1 MSRVMFL
8 TPPEIQHQTLKEGR
22 GYDRAE
28 VDKLL
33 EHVTSSYEQVWL
45 ERDELRSRL
54 SDLEG
59 EIGRLQEQERL
70 LSNTL
75 VTAQRVADELR
86 TEAQRVADET
96 RAEAER
102 EAQRIK
108 LEALSDLGQQKAEAE
123 RELDDLRAQIDRS
136 RDQERELRANLR
148 AYLEGALRQLE
159 DGAAPAPTTQEAP
172 LGTLVEALAPDA
184 DATRV
189 ERQDR

>member
-1 MSRVMFL
+1 MFL

-59 EIGRLQEQERL
+59 EIGTLREQERL

-75 VTAQRVADELR
+75 VTAQRMADELR
-86 TEAQRVADET
+86 TDAERVANEM

-102 EAQRIK
+102 ETQRIK
-108 LEALSDLGQQKAEAE
+108 VEALSNLGQAKAEAE
-123 RELDDLRAQIDRS
+123 RELEDLRSEVERFRS
-136 RDQERELRANLR
+136 QERELRSNLR

-159 DGAAPAPTTQEAP
+159 DGAAPAPATQEAP